1 MILLS
6 ISISI
11 AEETEETEKTEKNE
25 STKKYILEE
34 ECKRNITQVDSTLKE
49 NIVLGLWG
57 NDTIWYRKI
66 RVIKNISDSLN
77 FHITIRPDIE
87 IDIKCDDYKITED
100 NLEFDG
106 FDGTL
111 KSKAIAYGKLR
122 MLNIPKSLKAGEY
135 TGTITLK
142 VEKCDKTDEYN
153 IPVNI
158 KIKSSIWLAILCILI
173 GCIIRHLVRILN
185 ALLEEANVRV
195 KYDKL
200 KQNIHNRADLS
211 YGAACLQKELDN
223 IWNTYRAKK
232 NREKANK
239 ELNKFKKW
247 LKVAEIEHIL
257 QLKDKIAQI
266 KDNKTREE
274 QELKNIYKTLMTKA
288 NVNID
293 IAVNQA
299 NDELYKLEKDI
310 KLKENPKL
318 EPTQTISKKKPILLR
333 PVLRLLGLSSWG
345 TNPQLLIQIIIYI
358 IGFIILLYTGLTSQY
373 EPDNTWG
380 ANGWQDYAGLVVW
393 AYTSDWVSKSIS
405 EILKKLASS

>member
-1 MILLS
+1 MRKILQLSLIMLSVMILLS

-142 VEKCDKTDEYN
+142 V
-153 IPVNI
+153 
-158 KIKSSIWLAILCILI
+158 
-173 GCIIRHLVRILN
+173 
-185 ALLEEANVRV
+185 
-195 KYDKL
+195 
-200 KQNIHNRADLS
+200 
-211 YGAACLQKELDN
+211 
-223 IWNTYRAKK
+223 
-232 NREKANK
+232 
-239 ELNKFKKW
+239 
-247 LKVAEIEHIL
+247 
-257 QLKDKIAQI
+257 
-266 KDNKTREE
+266 
-274 QELKNIYKTLMTKA
+274 
-288 NVNID
+288 
-293 IAVNQA
+293 
-299 NDELYKLEKDI
+299 
-310 KLKENPKL
+310 
-318 EPTQTISKKKPILLR
+318 
-333 PVLRLLGLSSWG
+333 
-345 TNPQLLIQIIIYI
+345 
-358 IGFIILLYTGLTSQY
+358 
-373 EPDNTWG
+373 
-380 ANGWQDYAGLVVW
+380 
-393 AYTSDWVSKSIS
+393 
-405 EILKKLASS
+405 